1 MLIMISVT
9 LVFYIKDKSQKFSIH
24 SKTTISDNYNRI
36 ITLVLEGHSNVHLS
50 IHLLSSFPVLQ
61 LVESNMVELPFRQ
74 EQTSHHPVVQ
84 ELCDWVDA
92 APARRRGFN
101 EAIFTATNKG
111 VDDMQDIRH
120 LSDWYSFLDSL
131 LFWVPSESVD
141 ATKIFNRFSKL
152 YFVLDQPSIFPYQS
166 PVTPDS
172 SKEELS
178 FVSKWLIR
186 FNITFGLFMDTPA
199 SLTPETLATFKA
211 SPKFHFSEYIPPRGG
226 WRSFNEFF
234 ARQFKPGYRPVAA
247 VDNSSI
253 ITSPVDFT
261 FYEQLKISPS
271 STLTAKGVTWS
282 ISELL
287 ADSPFKDCFHGG
299 TWMHGYLTESD
310 YHRIHAPV
318 GGKVVEA
325 RVMPGQHYARI
336 EIMDLETQKNDGF
349 SECFT
354 DRKMKKTLRKRRVF
368 YTPNEPGYQFV
379 QGRGLVVLDTSVGK
393 VAVLP
398 VGVAVVASVV
408 LTAEEG
414 VTLRKGEELG
424 YFQFGGSDV
433 VVLFEAKRKVVLDA
447 EAGMHYRM
455 GVQIGHVQEI
465 A

>member
-1 MLIMISVT
+1 
-9 LVFYIKDKSQKFSIH
+9 
-24 SKTTISDNYNRI
+24 
-36 ITLVLEGHSNVHLS
+36 
-50 IHLLSSFPVLQ
+50 
-61 LVESNMVELPFRQ
+61 MVEAPFMQ
-74 EQTSHHPVVQ
+74 QQALHHPVVQ

-92 APARRRGFN
+92 APDRRKGFA
-101 EAIFTATNKG
+101 EAISTATNKG
-111 VDDMQDIRH
+111 VADMQDIRY

-131 LFWVPSESVD
+131 LLWVPSESVD
-141 ATKIFNRFSKL
+141 ATEIFNRFSKL
-152 YFVLDQPSIFPYQS
+152 YFVLDQPSIFQYQS
-166 PVTPDS
+166 PVTPNS
-172 SKEELS
+172 SSEELS

-186 FNITFGLFMDTPA
+186 FNITFGIFMDTPA
-199 SLTPETLATFKA
+199 SLTPETLATFEA
-211 SPKFHFSEYIPPRGG
+211 NPKFRLSEYIPPRGG

-247 VDNSSI
+247 VDDSSTI
-253 ITSPVDFT
+253 ISPVDFT
-261 FYEQLKISPS
+261 FFEQLEISPS

-282 ISELL
+282 ISELM

-325 RVMPGQHYARI
+325 RVMSGQHYALI
-336 EIMDLETQKNDGF
+336 EVMDLETQTGGSND
-349 SECFT
+349 CVM
-354 DRKMKKTLRKRRVF
+354 DRKKKTLRKRRAF

-379 QGRGLVVLDTSVGK
+379 QGRGLVVLDTRIGM

-398 VGVAVVASVV
+398 VGVAVVGSVI

-433 VVLFEAKRKVVLDA
+433 VVMFGSKRKVKLDA
-447 EAGMHYRM
+447 EAGMHYKM
-455 GVQIGHVQEI
+455 GVQIGNVQDI
-465 A
+465 S